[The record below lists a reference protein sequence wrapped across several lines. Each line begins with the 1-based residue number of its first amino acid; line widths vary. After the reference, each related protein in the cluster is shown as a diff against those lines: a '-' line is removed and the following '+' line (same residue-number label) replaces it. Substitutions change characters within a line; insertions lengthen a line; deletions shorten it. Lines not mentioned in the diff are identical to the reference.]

1 MINIWK
7 GKKYLKLEHC
17 TSPWYTTNRG
27 KDFCLKHH
35 FTVWGWSLAT
45 RMVKRG
51 YKEEYVRKAEYVF
64 GHVSPVL
71 TKKYDAVDKY
81 EDHLDLF
88 CKTDYPTLYCYNIEG
103 DLLGRIDDLK
113 WMFTH
118 NCVADKNLAGVAY
131 SQTEGGYIGYS
142 HRARQIFKIGD
153 KLFDPKYEPQELDYE
168 EWEWAGFLQ
177 DQARSQKE
185 HNDLGEEYIVPIKDV
200 IPFKKRGS
208 VLIKTPKE
216 ARKAAHN
223 FSKYVS

>member
-17 TSPWYTTNRG
+17 LSPWYTTNRG
-27 KDFCLKHH
+27 KDVCLKHH

-51 YKEEYVRKAEYVF
+51 YKEEYVRKAEYMF
-64 GHVSPVL
+64 GNVSPLL
-71 TKKYDAVDKY
+71 TNKYDFVDKY

-88 CKTDYPTLYCYNIEG
+88 CKSDYQTLYCYNIEG
-103 DLLGRIDDLK
+103 DFLGSLDDLK
-113 WMFTH
+113 WMFAYD
-118 NCVADKNLAGVAY
+118 CIADKNLQGVAY
-131 SQTEGGYIGYS
+131 SQSEAGYIGYS
-142 HRARQIFKIGD
+142 HRAKQLFKVGSR
-153 KLFDPKYEPQELDYE
+153 LFDAKYTPKEEDYE
-168 EWEWAGFLQ
+168 EWEWAGFVQ
-177 DQARSQKE
+177 EQNRVQKE
-185 HNDLGEEYIVPIKDV
+185 YKDLGDEHIVEIKEV
-200 IPFKKRGS
+200 IPFTKRGA